1 MALNKI
7 KQAAIEAEIQKR
19 QWLQKNQL
27 PDLRQTRQQLDV
39 IDQAL
44 AFQHKSA
51 VQAAVVERPKWIID
65 SLGTYPSERSSQ
77 LRWEQGAGA
86 LIDIKHHLEGKQE
99 VVAKLIKSEDGR
111 SLEELVNPKLVDKTK
126 DALAISL
133 PTEIASKVQK
143 NQTTELLVE
152 ALVVANPKDA
162 QDIVVKIADEVVK
175 KAKYRPFDTKMSF
188 ESEKVRQEEK
198 SKDRAAQLRIAKQ
211 VQTRLKAHIQQL
223 CEADPDLPTPVKS
236 ASIDGSN
243 RSVVKSIEEAI
254 EARVDILGKTKSKTT
269 PDNNPNIDLG
279 VIRSKDLE
287 IEQGR
292 EF

>member
-188 ESEKVRQEEK
+188 E
-198 SKDRAAQLRIAKQ
+198 
-211 VQTRLKAHIQQL
+211 
-223 CEADPDLPTPVKS
+223 
-236 ASIDGSN
+236 
-243 RSVVKSIEEAI
+243 
-254 EARVDILGKTKSKTT
+254 
-269 PDNNPNIDLG
+269 
-279 VIRSKDLE
+279 
-287 IEQGR
+287 
-292 EF
+292 